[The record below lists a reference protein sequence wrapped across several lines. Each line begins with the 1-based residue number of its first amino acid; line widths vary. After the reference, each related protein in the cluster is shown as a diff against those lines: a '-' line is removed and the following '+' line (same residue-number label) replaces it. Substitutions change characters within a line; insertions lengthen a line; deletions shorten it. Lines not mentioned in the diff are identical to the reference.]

1 MKLYTLKNQITGEEK
16 NFLKK
21 NSIAKA
27 IRVNTDKIELA
38 VMKNEPI
45 RTKLERTMA
54 MILFLSMINPLY
66 AIREQDH
73 IPLHEKDC
81 IVIFS

>member
-1 MKLYTLKNQITGEEK
+1 MRIYTLKNQITGEEK

-21 NSIAKA
+21 NSVAKA

-45 RTKLERTMA
+45 SKRTG
-54 MILFLSMINPLY
+54 
-66 AIREQDH
+66 
-73 IPLHEKDC
+73 EKYSIEYRDVNVNFNIEDC
-81 IVIFS
+81 

>member
-1 MKLYTLKNQITGEEK
+1 MKIYTLKNQITGEEK

-21 NSIAKA
+21 TSVANA

-45 RTKLERTMA
+45 NKRTGEKYT
-54 MILFLSMINPLY
+54 I
-66 AIREQDH
+66 EQRDVNVNLN
-73 IPLHEKDC
+73 IEDC
-81 IVIFS
+81 

>member
-21 NSIAKA
+21 NSVAKT
-27 IRVNTDKIELA
+27 IGVNTDKIELA

-45 RTKLERTMA
+45 NKRTG
-54 MILFLSMINPLY
+54 
-66 AIREQDH
+66 
-73 IPLHEKDC
+73 EKYTVEYRDVDVNFNIEDC
-81 IVIFS
+81 

>member
-1 MKLYTLKNQITGEEK
+1 MQIYTLKNQITGEEK

-21 NSIAKA
+21 NSVAKA

-45 RTKLERTMA
+45 NKRTG
-54 MILFLSMINPLY
+54 
-66 AIREQDH
+66 EQYTVEYRNVDVNLN
-73 IPLHEKDC
+73 IEDC
-81 IVIFS
+81 

>member
-21 NSIAKA
+21 NSVAKT
-27 IRVNTDKIELA
+27 IGVNTDKIELA

-45 RTKLERTMA
+45 NKRTG
-54 MILFLSMINPLY
+54 
-66 AIREQDH
+66 
-73 IPLHEKDC
+73 EKYTIEYRDVNVNFNIEDC
-81 IVIFS
+81 

>member
-1 MKLYTLKNQITGEEK
+1 MKIYTLKNQLTGEEK

-21 NSIAKA
+21 NSVAKA

-45 RTKLERTMA
+45 NKRTG
-54 MILFLSMINPLY
+54 
-66 AIREQDH
+66 
-73 IPLHEKDC
+73 EKYTIEYRDVDVNFNIEDC
-81 IVIFS
+81 

>member
-1 MKLYTLKNQITGEEK
+1 MQIYTLKNQLTGEEK

-21 NSIAKA
+21 NSVAKA

-45 RTKLERTMA
+45 NKRTG
-54 MILFLSMINPLY
+54 
-66 AIREQDH
+66 
-73 IPLHEKDC
+73 EKYTIEYRDVDVNFNIEDC
-81 IVIFS
+81 

>member
-1 MKLYTLKNQITGEEK
+1 MQIYTLKNQITGEEK

-21 NSIAKA
+21 NSVAKA

-45 RTKLERTMA
+45 NKRTG
-54 MILFLSMINPLY
+54 
-66 AIREQDH
+66 
-73 IPLHEKDC
+73 EKYTIEYRDVNVNFNIEDC
-81 IVIFS
+81 

>member
-21 NSIAKA
+21 NSVAKA

-38 VMKNEPI
+38 VMKNQPI
-45 RTKLERTMA
+45 NKRTG
-54 MILFLSMINPLY
+54 
-66 AIREQDH
+66 
-73 IPLHEKDC
+73 EKYTIEYRDVDVNFNIEDC
-81 IVIFS
+81 

>member
-45 RTKLERTMA
+45 SKRTG
-54 MILFLSMINPLY
+54 
-66 AIREQDH
+66 
-73 IPLHEKDC
+73 EKYSIEYRDVNVNFNIEDC
-81 IVIFS
+81 